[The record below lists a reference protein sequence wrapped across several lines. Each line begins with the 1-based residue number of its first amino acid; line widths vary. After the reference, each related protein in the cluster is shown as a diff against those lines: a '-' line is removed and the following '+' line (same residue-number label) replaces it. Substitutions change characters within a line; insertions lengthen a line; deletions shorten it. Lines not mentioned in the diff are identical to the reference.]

1 MAYSTFFSFRIF
13 AEKLLATK
21 TSPVD
26 VEHICVGIYPTSR
39 FLIIFGL
46 SLLDNSEVKCSC
58 LYSQVWDRLL
68 SQRVFRSPPPDDT
81 FSFSPRFDAST
92 KIVNSLSFLSRNCF
106 KHFCVLSLFQNLK
119 YPIDPRPHSH
129 SMSYYSKHT
138 QVCIPFIPIISEL
151 FALVQQAQYYLVGVW
166 WQWEKDLYFS
176 FARLHEN
183 GGISLHLSNLNAHAV
198 Q

>member
-1 MAYSTFFSFRIF
+1 MKKDSYVSIFSDYRYTILSVVKCSCKHCYVSDRIRPGEGIWPFYFIHHMAYSTFFSFRIF

-46 SLLDNSEVKCSC
+46 S
-58 LYSQVWDRLL
+58 
-68 SQRVFRSPPPDDT
+68 F
-81 FSFSPRFDAST
+81 
-92 KIVNSLSFLSRNCF
+92 F

-166 WQWEKDLYFS
+166 WQKDKDLYFVC
-176 FARLHEN
+176 
-183 GGISLHLSNLNAHAV
+183 SLVLERRNFPTPI
-198 Q
+198 